1 MLAVSITH
9 PLRKGIAMSHSVL
22 ITGASRG
29 IGLEFARQYAEAGW
43 RVHACCRDPQKAG
56 KLQQVAD
63 KYTDLVTLHT
73 LDVGDSGQIKRLV
86 NALSD
91 EAIDLLINNAG
102 IYLPDYENGQISERT
117 LIESFRIN
125 SIAPL
130 IIAEAFADNLDK
142 GSHKKIVN
150 ITSKM
155 GSIDDNT
162 SGGRYAY
169 RSSKAALNMV
179 TKSLAVDL
187 APRGISAIVLHP
199 GWVQT
204 DMGGSNASTSVEKSV
219 TGMRAVIERI
229 KLKDSGKF
237 YGYDGKEIPW

>member
-1 MLAVSITH
+1 
-9 PLRKGIAMSHSVL
+9 MSYSVL
-22 ITGASRG
+22 ITGVSRG

-43 RVHACCRDPQKAG
+43 RVHACCRNPQKAE
-56 KLQQVAD
+56 KLQRVAD
-63 KYTDLVTLHT
+63 KYKNMVSVHA
-73 LDVGDSGQIKRLV
+73 LDVGDSRQIKRLA
-86 NALSD
+86 NALSN

-102 IYLPDYENGQISERT
+102 IYLHDYENGQISERA
-117 LIESFRIN
+117 LMESFRIN

-142 GSHKKIVN
+142 SSHKKIAN

-219 TGMRAVIERI
+219 AGMREVIERV

-237 YGYDGKEIPW
+237 YAYDGQEVLW

>member
-1 MLAVSITH
+1 M
-9 PLRKGIAMSHSVL
+9 AMSYSVL

-43 RVHACCRDPQKAG
+43 RVYACCRNPQGAG
-56 KLQQVAD
+56 KLQRVAD
-63 KYTDLVTLHT
+63 KYADLVSVHT
-73 LDVGDSGQIKRLV
+73 LDVGDSGQIKRLA
-86 NALSD
+86 NALAN
-91 EAIDLLINNAG
+91 EAIDVLINNAG
-102 IYLPDYENGQISERT
+102 IYLPDYENSQINEQA

-130 IIAEAFADNLDK
+130 IMAEAFADNLDK
-142 GSHKKIVN
+142 SSHKKIAN

-155 GSIDDNT
+155 GSIDDNS

-179 TKSLAVDL
+179 TKSLAIDL

-219 TGMRAVIERI
+219 AGMREVIKRI
-229 KLKDSGKF
+229 ELKDSGKF
-237 YGYDGKEIPW
+237 YGYDGQEIPW